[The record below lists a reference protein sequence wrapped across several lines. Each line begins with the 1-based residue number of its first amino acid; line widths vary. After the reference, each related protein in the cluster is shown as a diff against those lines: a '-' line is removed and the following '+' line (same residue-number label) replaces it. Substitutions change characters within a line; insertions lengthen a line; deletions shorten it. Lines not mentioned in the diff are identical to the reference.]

1 MAPVEVLQ
9 QPTVIE
15 RTLWVRMVNLEIYG
29 DVTNLIV
36 SDFVERF
43 RILQVLD
50 EQRDSVV
57 VSKLVKDVGT
67 VEGGRLYEEEE
78 GDPLVVRVEDSL
90 GVPVVS
96 RPHSGVD
103 PRLPL
108 VCESEGVSDVAV
120 RVEGG
125 LADEAVCC
133 AVSG

>member
-1 MAPVEVLQ
+1 
-9 QPTVIE
+9 
-15 RTLWVRMVNLEIYG
+15 MVNLEIYG

-78 GDPLVVRVEDSL
+78 GDPLVVRVEDCL

-96 RPHSGVD
+96 RPHPRVD

-108 VCESEGVSDVAV
+108 VCESEGVGDVAV